1 MMRSRIN
8 GFLAMLLVT
17 AVVLGVMP
25 AIKAQPPLPA
35 MWMEPATLSFSTNTT
50 SNGALFNVTLYAGT
64 ASDVYA
70 YNWGVLY
77 DTSQLAAVAGGYT
90 GLGGAR
96 SQWFGSHATSSSG
109 PLFDVPGEV
118 YGGES
123 VLGTDIVHASNGS
136 VAWIEFQIIAAP
148 DPGNTL
154 TSTIDPNSAD
164 SYFLNNDLLRIP
176 GVSFD
181 HATYTFSG
189 GGTPL
194 PTRHDVVVSS
204 LTPASDHVNQGQTLS
219 IQVVVLNNGTVTE
232 TFDAN
237 ATYDGTLIG
246 TQTVSSLAAG
256 NTQTLTFNW
265 NTTGVAPGNYTI
277 TATATPPLGQTDLS
291 NISKT
296 ATVQVLP
303 PGPAQ
308 SPYDLDG
315 DHNPHGTDINDVAV
329 VAKAFGSSQNNPQ
342 GRWNPNADLYGP
354 NGAPDG
360 KVDLSDIAMI
370 AKNFGK
376 PE

>member
-1 MMRSRIN
+1 MSIQVVVLNN
-8 GFLAMLLVT
+8 GTVTETFDANATYDGTLIGTQTVSSLAANNTQTLTFNWNTTGVAPGNYTITAT
-17 AVVLGVMP
+17 AVP
-25 AIKAQPPLPA
+25 
-35 MWMEPATLSFSTNTT
+35 
-50 SNGALFNVTLYAGT
+50 
-64 ASDVYA
+64 
-70 YNWGVLY
+70 
-77 DTSQLAAVAGGYT
+77 VAGET
-90 GLGGAR
+90 DLSNNAKN
-96 SQWFGSHATSSSG
+96 ATIQVI
-109 PLFDVPGEV
+109 VP
-118 YGGES
+118 
-123 VLGTDIVHASNGS
+123 
-136 VAWIEFQIIAAP
+136 
-148 DPGNTL
+148 
-154 TSTIDPNSAD
+154 
-164 SYFLNNDLLRIP
+164 
-176 GVSFD
+176 
-181 HATYTFSG
+181 
-189 GGTPL
+189 
-194 PTRHDVVVSS
+194 RHDVVVSS

-246 TQTVSSLAAG
+246 TQTVSSLAAS

-277 TATATPPLGQTDLS
+277 TATATPPAGQTDLS

-329 VAKAFGSSQNNPQ
+329 VAKAFGSSQSNPQ
-342 GRWNPNADLYGP
+342 GRWNPKADLYGP

>member
-8 GFLAMLLVT
+8 GLLAMLLVA

-35 MWMEPATLSFSTNTT
+35 MWMEPTTLNFSTDTT
-50 SNGALFNVTLYAGT
+50 SIGTLFNVTLYAGT

-77 DTSQLAAVAGGYT
+77 DTSQLAANRGAYT

-96 SQWFGSHATSSSG
+96 SQWFGSHATSSNG
-109 PLFDVPGEV
+109 PFFDVPGEV
-118 YGGES
+118 YGGET
-123 VLGTDIVHASNGS
+123 VLGTDIIHASNGS
-136 VAWIEFQIIAAP
+136 VAWIEFRIIAAP
-148 DPGNTL
+148 DQGNTL
-154 TSTIDPNSAD
+154 TSTIDPNSPD
-164 SYFLNNDLLRIP
+164 SYFLDDNLVHIP
-176 GVSFD
+176 GVSFGLT
-181 HATYTFSG
+181 TYAFSG
-189 GGTPL
+189 GGPPP

-246 TQTVSSLAAG
+246 TQTVTSLGAG

-265 NTTGVAPGNYTI
+265 NTAGVAAGNYTI
-277 TATATPPLGQTDLS
+277 TAMVTPPAGQTDLS

-296 ATVQVLP
+296 ATVQVLLP
-303 PGPAQ
+303 SQ
-308 SPYDLDG
+308 NPYDFDG
-315 DHNPHGTDINDVAV
+315 NGKIDITDVAF
-329 VAKAFGSSQNNPQ
+329 VAKAFGSSESNPQ
-342 GRWNPNADLYGP
+342 GRWNPEVDVYGP
-354 NGAPDG
+354 NGVPDG
-360 KVDLSDIAMI
+360 IVDLFDIAMV
-370 AKNFGK
+370 AKNFG
-376 PE
+376 

>member
-50 SNGALFNVTLYAGT
+50 SIGALFNVTLYAGT
-64 ASDVYA
+64 TSDIFA
-70 YNWGVLY
+70 YNWGVLF
-77 DTSQLAAVAGGYT
+77 DTSQLAVVTGAYT
-90 GLGGAR
+90 GPGGAK
-96 SQWFGSHATSSSG
+96 SQFVGSHATSSSG
-109 PLFDVPGEV
+109 PDWIDIPGEV
-118 YGGES
+118 IGGES
-123 VLGTDIVHASNGS
+123 LLGVDVLHATNGS

-148 DPGNTL
+148 DTGNTL
-154 TSTIDPNSAD
+154 TSSIDPNSPD
-164 SYFLNNDLLRIP
+164 SYFLDPDLAHVP

-181 HATYTFSG
+181 HTTYTFSAG
-189 GGTPL
+189 VAP

-246 TQTVSSLAAG
+246 TQTVSSLAAS

-265 NTTGVAPGNYTI
+265 NTTGLATGNYTI

-296 ATVQVLP
+296 ARVQVLP

-329 VAKAFGSSQNNPQ
+329 VARAFGSSESNPED
-342 GRWNPNADLYGP
+342 RWNPKADLFGP

-360 KVDLSDIAMI
+360 KVDLFDIAMI